1 MTNAQKYDR
10 IFILN
15 LKVTKEDLPGLKY
28 HGIKQWDSMRH
39 IDLVT
44 DLEET
49 FMIQLDTV
57 DMLDLS
63 SYEKGKEILAKYG
76 VDVTE

>member
-1 MTNAQKYDR
+1 
-10 IFILN
+10 
-15 LKVTKEDLPGLKY
+15 
-28 HGIKQWDSMRH
+28 MRH

>member
-1 MTNAQKYDR
+1 MTTVC
-10 IFILN
+10 FC
-15 LKVTKEDLPGLKY
+15 PCLKY